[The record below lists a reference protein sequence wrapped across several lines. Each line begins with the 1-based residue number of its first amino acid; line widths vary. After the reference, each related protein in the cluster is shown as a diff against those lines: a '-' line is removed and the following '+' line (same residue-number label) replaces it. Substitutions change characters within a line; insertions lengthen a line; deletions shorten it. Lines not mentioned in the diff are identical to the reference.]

1 MIDAGSEQN
10 LMDLEARRRA
20 SATSSIFGAELE
32 KKMESGRGGGGGSP
46 PPGQMTRVS
55 SISSSSSG
63 LRSGSPHT
71 MLIESSF
78 CGPKPIQT
86 PSLDIMEEKI
96 SLSSEVFNLECHL
109 S

>member
-20 SATSSIFGAELE
+20 SATSSIFGADLD
-32 KKMESGRGGGGGSP
+32 KKMEGSRAAGASP

-71 MLIESSF
+71 MQIESSF

-96 SLSSEVFNLECHL
+96 SLSSEVFNLECHW